1 METANYNELKT
12 GGGSHACTNPGHC
25 NDSYRMVEYLDTI
38 LAVTTELRQ
47 ILQKHISSNNPDY
60 GLIMCML
67 AQVYDQ
73 AYTACYEVQITD

>member
-1 METANYNELKT
+1 METINYNTPKT
-12 GGGSHACTNPGHC
+12 GGGSHACTNPSHC

-38 LAVTTELRQ
+38 MGVATELRQ
-47 ILQKHISSNNPDY
+47 LLQKHISSNNPDH

-73 AYTACYEVQITD
+73 AYTACLEVQITD

>member
-1 METANYNELKT
+1 METVNYNIPKT
-12 GGGSHACTNPGHC
+12 GGGSHACTNPGHR

-38 LAVTTELRQ
+38 MGVTTELRQ
-47 ILQKHISSNNPDY
+47 LLQKHISSNNPDH

-73 AYTACYEVQITD
+73 AHAACLEVDID